1 MTGYKA
7 LCKAAVDGYL
17 ARTGYTHIDP
27 RAALIDMDGTLYD
40 SMGNHA
46 TAWQRMMRE
55 YGIKVPRNEF
65 FLYEGMTGAATITH
79 LVGREQH
86 RTPSADEIERMYHRK
101 TELFT
106 EQGPVKPMPGAAE
119 VISAFRRH
127 SLRCV
132 LVTGS
137 GQSSLIS
144 RIPRDYPRVFLDGD
158 RITSR
163 DVDHGKPSPEPYLRA
178 MDIAGVQPWQAVV
191 LENAPLGVQS
201 GAAAGAFTIGVTTG
215 PIPAESLRQA
225 GANIIFPSMA
235 ECAQAMTEL
244 FCQFQLFR

>member
-1 MTGYKA
+1 MTDYTEIILKGIATYRS
-7 LCKAAVDGYL
+7 
-17 ARTGYTHIDP
+17 RTGYTVIRP

-46 TAWQRMMRE
+46 TAWHRMMRE
-55 YGIKVPRNEF
+55 VGVEVPRDEF

-79 LVGREQH
+79 LLGREMH
-86 RTPSADEIERMYHRK
+86 RTPSPEEIERLYHRK

-106 EQGPVKPMPGAAE
+106 EQDPVEPMPGASE
-119 VISAFRRH
+119 VLRQFQSH
-127 SLRCV
+127 GLRCV

-137 GQSSLIS
+137 GQSSLIN
-144 RIPRDYPRVFLDGD
+144 RLEVDYPGVFLPGD

-163 DVDHGKPSPEPYLRA
+163 DVKHGKPSPEPYLRA
-178 MDIAGVQPWQAVV
+178 MEIAGVQPWESIV

-215 PIPAESLRQA
+215 PIATEKMREA
-225 GANIIFPSMA
+225 GADIIFSSMPRCA
-235 ECAQAMTEL
+235 EAINQL
-244 FCQFQLFR
+244 LCQLKLT